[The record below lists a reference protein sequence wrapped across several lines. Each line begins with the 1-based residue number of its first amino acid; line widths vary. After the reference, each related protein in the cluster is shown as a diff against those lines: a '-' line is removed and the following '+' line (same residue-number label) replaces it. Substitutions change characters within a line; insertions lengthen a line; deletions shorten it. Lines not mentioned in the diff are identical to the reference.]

1 VGRMAQR
8 LKVGRY
14 LELDC
19 IDERAVREICERSQI
34 EPDRSKKA
42 VGLAAMLRKTTTT
55 TTVTCPQSRRSC
67 VTTQSEELRR

>member
-1 VGRMAQR
+1 MAQR

-14 LELDC
+14 LELDYT
-19 IDERAVREICERSQI
+19 DERAVREIRGRSQI

-42 VGLAAMLRKTTTT
+42 VSSAAIARKTTTT

-67 VTTQSEELRR
+67 VHATRTPA